1 MKFPSHETADPV
13 AAEVTRLGCDTAPPD
28 SLLTSAATTNYAKAR
43 RWRQTALLT
52 LGAVALFIGIRR
64 LPIGTNLSHMDF
76 RAQGK
81 NVIEFC
87 DPLNPQFLPV
97 VAVRSPVT
105 LTVTTD
111 AEPAARQTVGATLTL
126 TTSTGKPVG
135 PADLLVAHTQKLH
148 LLIVDPT
155 LTDYQHVHPLPGR
168 LPGEWTFQFVPRL
181 GGLYRLFADF
191 TPAATGRGLYASADL
206 AVAGPVGP
214 VADRSARPAVGPTTE
229 GLAVSGVVGQVGD
242 LAARSAR
249 PTVGPTTTADVD
261 GYDFTLTASAPLR
274 ANRPADLALVVTRPD
289 GGLVPLE
296 PIMGAFA
303 HLVAFDEARSGF
315 AHLHPNETDLARP
328 PDAVAPRLTFK
339 VTIPRAGRYAIWAQ
353 VNLGGQEVFAPF
365 WVEVVE

>member
-1 MKFPSHETADPV
+1 MNTDEATREP
-13 AAEVTRLGCDTAPPD
+13 AAVRLDTV
-28 SLLTSAATTNYAKAR
+28 
-43 RWRQTALLT
+43 RWRQSVLLT
-52 LGAVALFIGIRR
+52 LGAVALFIVVRE
-64 LPIGTNLSHMDF
+64 LPTGTNLSHMDF

-97 VAVRSPVT
+97 VTVRSPVT
-105 LTVTTD
+105 MTVRTE
-111 AEPAARQTVGATLTL
+111 AEPAARQTIRATLTL
-126 TTSTGKPVG
+126 VTSTGKPVG

-155 LTDYQHVHPLPGR
+155 LTDYQHVHPAPGLR
-168 LPGEWTFQFVPRL
+168 PGEWTFQFAPRF

-191 TPAATGRGLYASADL
+191 TPAATGRGLYASTDL
-206 AVAGPVGP
+206 SVAGPVGP
-214 VADRSARPAVGPTTE
+214 VGARAARPSVGPTME
-229 GLAVSGVVGQVGD
+229 VD
-242 LAARSAR
+242 PKSADAT
-249 PTVGPTTTADVD
+249 TVAVD
-261 GYDFTLTASAPLR
+261 GYHFTLTSAVPLR
-274 ANRPADLALVVTRPD
+274 ANRPADLALAVTRPD
-289 GGLVPLE
+289 GGRVSLE

-365 WVEVVE
+365 WVEVID